1 MANMSYCRFQNTL
14 QDLRVC
20 EENMGSTVLSDAE
33 SRARRRLV
41 KLCKRIVDGYGYFL
55 DEETED

>member
-1 MANMSYCRFQNTL
+1 MSYCRFQNTL